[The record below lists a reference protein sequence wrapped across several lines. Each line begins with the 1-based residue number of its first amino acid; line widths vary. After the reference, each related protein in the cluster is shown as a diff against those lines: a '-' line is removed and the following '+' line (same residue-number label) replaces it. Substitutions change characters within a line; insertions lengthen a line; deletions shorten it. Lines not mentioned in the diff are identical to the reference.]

1 MTELWPETAFELPY
15 KPLPAGSFHN
25 NIIKKYHMILV
36 LILIVG
42 NLKKLWHITFT
53 AKR

>member
-1 MTELWPETAFELPY
+1 MTELWPETAFELPSE
-15 KPLPAGSFHN
+15 PLPAGSFHN
-25 NIIKKYHMILV
+25 NIIKTYHIILV
-36 LILIVG
+36 LILTVG